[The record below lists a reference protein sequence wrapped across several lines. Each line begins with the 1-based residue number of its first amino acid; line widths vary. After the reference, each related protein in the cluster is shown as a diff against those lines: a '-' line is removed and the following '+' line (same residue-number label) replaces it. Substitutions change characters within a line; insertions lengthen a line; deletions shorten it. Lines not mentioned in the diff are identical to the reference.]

1 MSNKRL
7 SSEAFWLF
15 ANQIVTTL
23 CGLSAA
29 VITARTLGPEGRG
42 LFTVV
47 FFFCAMLIT
56 FTELGMGHAIP
67 RYTASKKWSK
77 QDILTS
83 VLAVSIIRIMITTI
97 IASIILL
104 FYANVMFED
113 VDVGLLFIAFLS
125 IFPIALHAFLL
136 PYLFGIGE
144 TKIYALLLAF
154 SSFISFF
161 LIGINYLL
169 DTITVERLLWMEV
182 LGHSITVVVVSFV
195 IVNKVGSRLG
205 KVKLDF
211 IWRLLK
217 YGIGDY
223 FSSILLFLNNRSIF
237 IIINTLVNAAAVGI
251 YSLALVI
258 AEKLYMVG
266 DAVGSSLFIRI
277 SRSNEISEIEYS
289 ALIFRITMIVLLPI
303 ALLAGILSDVIVYVL
318 FGEEFQD
325 TAYILRILLIAF
337 VLQAGWR
344 IIWLSLAGYGKIW
357 WVALTNLFM
366 SIVNI
371 SIAVSLLPIYG
382 VEGAAYAL
390 TAASIVGI
398 LVGAWQ
404 LSYLAPE
411 LKYYDVLML
420 KRDDLNILRQ
430 VVVGYITRSR

>member
-1 MSNKRL
+1 MR
-7 SSEAFWLF
+7 AF
-15 ANQIVTTL
+15 
-23 CGLSAA
+23 GDAA
-29 VITARTLGPEGRG
+29 CTHSQQERKGEGRG
-42 LFTVV
+42 LFTIVV
-47 FFFCAMLIT
+47 TFSTMLIT
-56 FTELGMGHAIP
+56 FTEFGMGHAIT
-67 RYTASKKWSK
+67 RYTASEKWSK

-83 VLAVSIIRIMITTI
+83 VLVSSVVRIIITVI

-104 FYANVMFED
+104 FYANIIFED
-113 VDVGLLFIAFLS
+113 VGVGLLFIAFLS
-125 IFPIALHAFLL
+125 IFPIALSAFLL

-154 SSFISFF
+154 SSLVSFL
-161 LIGINYLL
+161 LIAINYLL

-182 LGHSITVVVVSFV
+182 LGHSITLVVVSFI
-195 IVNKVGSRLG
+195 IVKKVGPRLG
-205 KVKLDF
+205 EIKFDF
-211 IWRLLK
+211 IWRILK
-217 YGIGDY
+217 YGVGDY

-237 IIINTLVNAAAVGI
+237 IIINILVNSAAVGI
-251 YSLALVI
+251 YSLALVL

-266 DAVGSSLFIRI
+266 DAIGSSLFIRI
-277 SRSNEISEIEYS
+277 SRSNKISEIEYS
-289 ALIFRITMIVLLPI
+289 ALIFRVTMIILLPI
-303 ALLAGILSDVIVYVL
+303 ALLAGILSDVMVYVL

-325 TAYILRILLIAF
+325 AAYILRILLIAF

-366 SIVNI
+366 SVVNI

-390 TAASIVGI
+390 VAASIVGI

-404 LSYLAPE
+404 LSYLAPG

-420 KRDDLNILRQ
+420 RRDDLNILRQ
-430 VVVGYITRSR
+430 VAVGYITRSR

>member
-7 SSEAFWLF
+7 LNEAFWLF

-67 RYTASKKWSK
+67 RYTASEKWSK

-113 VDVGLLFIAFLS
+113 IDVGLLFIAFLS

-211 IWRLLK
+211 IWRILK

-223 FSSILLFLNNRSIF
+223 FSSILLFLNNRSIL
-237 IIINTLVNAAAVGI
+237 IIINTLVNSAAVGI
-251 YSLALVI
+251 YSLALVL

-289 ALIFRITMIVLLPI
+289 ALIFRITMIVLLPV

-382 VEGAAYAL
+382 IEGAAYAL

-404 LSYLAPE
+404 LSHLTPG

-430 VVVGYITRSR
+430 VAVGYITRSR